1 MDEGTIRGLWALGV
15 MLAFLGV
22 VFWAYGARRKADF
35 DEAAQ
40 LPLREQGSRREGAGS
55 DDE

>member
-1 MDEGTIRGLWALGV
+1 MDEGTVRGLWALGV

-22 VFWAYGARRKADF
+22 VFWAYGRRRKADF

-40 LPLREQGSRREGAGS
+40 LPFREQGSRREGAKS

>member
-1 MDEGTIRGLWALGV
+1 VDEGTVRGLWTLGV

-22 VFWAYGARRKADF
+22 VFWAYGRRRKADF

-40 LPLREQGSRREGAGS
+40 LPFREQGSRREGAES